1 MCLDIEWY
9 KFKIWHS
16 FWCPVCF
23 FFSISCFWSSFE
35 LHWATHPRRR
45 EEQQQEPVPGI
56 TASLK
61 FFRPRL
67 GHQWSPGLKA
77 LYTYMIHMIIYVYIW
92 CLVFINNVFNIFYNT
107 YIYIWLLL
115 LLLLLL
121 VVVLFIII
129 NIYIYIYSH
138 IYTYRYTYT
147 YMWYKSWELIW
158 SDCYEDLHVFF
169 SISWAAFAGIPW
181 RPEKWRRMMGPRAK
195 ATWRWVVFPRFL
207 WSYPIFL

>member
-1 MCLDIEWY
+1 MSCL
-9 KFKIWHS
+9 
-16 FWCPVCF
+16 F

-121 VVVLFIII
+121 VVVYYLLLL
-129 NIYIYIYSH
+129 IYIYIH
-138 IYTYRYTYT
+138 IYIHIDIHIHICDTKAESWFGLIAMKISTCFFRYHGRPSQESLGDR
-147 YMWYKSWELIW
+147 KSGGEWW
-158 SDCYEDLHVFF
+158 DLEQRPPGDGWF
-169 SISWAAFAGIPW
+169 SRDFCGVIRYFCN
-181 RPEKWRRMMGPRAK
+181 
-195 ATWRWVVFPRFL
+195 
-207 WSYPIFL
+207 YPLVI